1 MSALMDDALRSRVRN
16 LEAMPAMPATM
27 GPLLR
32 TLELPAEQIEVD
44 KVSELISCDKSIA
57 AQCLRL
63 ANSPLFGRYKAVESV
78 RAAVIA
84 LGARRLRDVL
94 WSCYLVKMSPKGNWP
109 IAPVVFWEHSFA
121 CALVSRQLAKKI
133 GAPDPDKAYL
143 CGLLHDIGEVV
154 NATVL
159 PDEFRKATEKA
170 VAENISLYEAER
182 QVIGFTHC
190 EAGNLLADYWSLPE
204 DVRTVIL
211 HHHSPQNA
219 PSAARLVAIVTLSD
233 LLCRM
238 RDMGYGY
245 TEMREVHLQEEPAWE
260 ILRKN
265 LSNVEQVDVFRLTM
279 ELEQESD
286 EIRRLVSAAYAD

>member
-27 GPLLR
+27 APLLR
-32 TLELPAEQIEVD
+32 TLELPADQIEVD

-94 WSCYLVKMSPKGNWP
+94 WSCYLVKMSPKGKWP
-109 IAPVVFWEHSFA
+109 IEPVVFWEHSFA

-133 GAPDPDKAYL
+133 AAPDPDKAYL

-211 HHHSPQNA
+211 HHHSPENA
-219 PSAARLVAIVTLSD
+219 PSAAPLVAIVTLSD

-265 LSNVEQVDVFRLTM
+265 LSNLEQLDVFRLTM